1 MRITHVTDHFWP
13 RVGGIEVHVARLAA
27 LQAEAG
33 HEVVVLTGPGGSAP
47 CQGITVR
54 HRTRHGIAAI
64 GPIDVAHIHI
74 SLWSPGPFRVLRE
87 CVLTR
92 TPAVVT
98 VHSVFGRLR
107 PLLALLN
114 LLVRW
119 GSWPIAWTA
128 VSDVA
133 ADPIRATIG
142 NGVEVSVLPNGI
154 DVESWRVDRKQPHS
168 TDVLVVAVG
177 RLAARK
183 RPLTL
188 LWALRKA
195 RRAIPQDVR
204 VRAVIVG
211 DGRLRPLMTA
221 LNALGGT
228 KSWIR
233 LPGRMTHAEIHSLYR
248 DADLFVASA
257 RLESFGIAALEAR
270 SAGLPIV
277 AFAGTGIEG
286 FVRSEHDGLLVQ
298 HARDLAPT
306 IARLVTDGRAR
317 ERMASC
323 AIESVAQF
331 EWDVVLKLTDEEYK
345 RARRVSGAPEAS
357 LEVAR

>member
-1 MRITHVTDHFWP
+1 VRIAHVTDHFWP

-47 CQGITVR
+47 CSGITVR
-54 HRTRHGIAAI
+54 QLTRHGIATSE
-64 GPIDVAHIHI
+64 PIDVAHIHV
-74 SLWSPGPFRVLRE
+74 SLWSPGPFRALRD
-87 CVLTR
+87 CLLTR
-92 TPAVVT
+92 TPTVVT
-98 VHSVFGRLR
+98 VHSVFGLYR

-114 LLVRW
+114 CVVRW

-133 ADPIRATIG
+133 ADPLRSVVGSDT
-142 NGVEVSVLPNGI
+142 EVSVLPNGI
-154 DVESWRVDRKQPHS
+154 DAASWRVDREQPRPAE
-168 TDVLVVAVG
+168 VLVVSVA

-188 LWALRKA
+188 LWALRRA
-195 RRAIPQDVR
+195 RRAIPPEVR

-211 DGRLRPLMTA
+211 DGRLRSITRA
-221 LNALGGT
+221 LNAIGRT
-228 KSWIR
+228 RSWVT
-233 LPGRMTHAEIHSLYR
+233 LPGRMTHAEIHSLFR
-248 DADLFVASA
+248 DADIFVAAA

-270 SAGLPIV
+270 CAGLPIV
-277 AFAGTGIEG
+277 AFAGTGIES
-286 FVRSEHDGLLVQ
+286 FVRGEHDGLLVTRG
-298 HARDLAPT
+298 RDLAPA
-306 IARLVTDGRAR
+306 IARLACDGQAR

-345 RARRVSGAPEAS
+345 RARRLSGATETN
-357 LEVAR
+357 EEFAR

>member
-1 MRITHVTDHFWP
+1 
-13 RVGGIEVHVARLAA
+13 
-27 LQAEAG
+27 
-33 HEVVVLTGPGGSAP
+33 
-47 CQGITVR
+47 
-54 HRTRHGIAAI
+54 
-64 GPIDVAHIHI
+64 
-74 SLWSPGPFRVLRE
+74 
-87 CVLTR
+87 
-92 TPAVVT
+92 VT
-98 VHSVFGRLR
+98 VHSVFGRFQ

-114 LLVRW
+114 RLVRW

-133 ADPIRATIG
+133 ADPLRATIG

-154 DVESWRVDRKQPHS
+154 DLESWRVDREQPDPS
-168 TDVLVVAVG
+168 DVLVVAVA

-188 LWALRKA
+188 LWALRMA
-195 RRAIPQDVR
+195 RPTVPPHIR

-211 DGRLRPLMTA
+211 DGRLRPLMKA

-228 KSWIR
+228 RSWIE

-248 DADLFVASA
+248 DADLFVAAA

-270 SAGLPIV
+270 CAGLPIV

-286 FVRSEHDGLLVQ
+286 FVRSEHDGLLVERG
-298 HARDLAPT
+298 RDLAPT
-306 IARLVTDGRAR
+306 IARLVSDGRAR

-323 AIESVAQF
+323 AIESVAPF
-331 EWDVVLKLTDEEYK
+331 EWEFVLKLTDEEYK
-345 RARRVSGAPEAS
+345 RARRVSGAPEMS
-357 LEVAR
+357 QDVAQ

>member
-1 MRITHVTDHFWP
+1 VRIAHVTDHFWP

-27 LQAEAG
+27 LQADAG

-47 CQGITVR
+47 NPDITVR
-54 HRTRHGIAAI
+54 QRTRLGIAAI
-64 GPIDVAHIHI
+64 GPIDVAHIHV
-74 SLWSPGPFRVLRE
+74 SLWSPGPFRALRD
-87 CVLTR
+87 CVRTR
-92 TPAVVT
+92 TPTVVT
-98 VHSVFGRLR
+98 VHSVCGRYR

-114 LLVRW
+114 RVVRW

-133 ADPIRATIG
+133 ADPLRAIVG
-142 NGVEVSVLPNGI
+142 DEVEVSVLPNGI
-154 DVESWRVDRKQPHS
+154 DLERWRVDRDQPRS
-168 TDVLVVAVG
+168 AEVLVVSVA

-188 LWALRKA
+188 LWALRRA
-195 RRAIPQDVR
+195 RRAIPSHVH

-211 DGRLRPLMTA
+211 DGRLRPIMRA
-221 LNALGGT
+221 LNAVGRT
-228 KSWIR
+228 RSWIM
-233 LPGRMTHAEIHSLYR
+233 LPGRMTHAEIHSLFR
-248 DADLFVASA
+248 DADLFVAAA

-270 SAGLPIV
+270 CAGLPII

-286 FVRSEHDGLLVQ
+286 FVRDEHDGLLVS
-298 HARDLAPT
+298 HGRDLGQT
-306 IARLVTDGRAR
+306 IARLACDAR
-317 ERMASC
+317 TRDLMASC

-345 RARRVSGAPEAS
+345 RARRLSGATGANEEPG
-357 LEVAR
+357 R